1 MDRNVVQRCACAS
14 NPQLSRPQYVA
25 NSMAA
30 MIRKADDITANTFAA
45 SKHTCLNLRIGP
57 LLRRNPHPA
66 PPASKTG
73 RQLDKVVF
81 DLQHS

>member
-1 MDRNVVQRCACAS
+1 MMTN
-14 NPQLSRPQYVA
+14 
-25 NSMAA
+25 
-30 MIRKADDITANTFAA
+30 ADDITANTFAA

-57 LLRRNPHPA
+57 LLRRNPHLA
-66 PPASKTG
+66 PPASETG